1 MALMTY
7 DEYFKQN
14 KGKYID
20 YDGVYGVT
28 CFDLANDYTVKV
40 IGGKPFVGMYA
51 WQIYENFNSQPSKDL
66 FTRIANT
73 PSFVPQKGD
82 IIVWSAGLNGEA
94 GHVAVCTGDGDTS
107 WFRSYEQNW
116 DGCGECCTLHD
127 HNYNYILGVL
137 RPKDQSRIKTN
148 SKNTTTTTKNTTT
161 TKTNNSNTAKYTN
174 SPLATKKN
182 LFTTNYNDRG
192 GKKIDR
198 ITVHHMAGNL
208 TIDGCKNALQS
219 RGGSVNY
226 AIQSDGTIG
235 LLLEEKNRAWTSSS
249 PDNDYRAVTI
259 EVANAPGAG
268 DPDWKVTDAALQST
282 IKLCADICKRN
293 GIKKLTFTGQLN
305 GSNLTMHKWFYATGC
320 PGQYLGDK
328 FPYIVQEVNKI
339 LNGNTPATTPT
350 PALTPSTTETVR
362 ITNKNGVTIYAAA
375 GSGMTS
381 AKTHY
386 GITYTITEKKNI
398 GDYVWGKLKSGAGW
412 ICLTGNTD
420 KYPAT
425 AKKKSN
431 TEIAKEVIS
440 GKWGNGIDRVKR
452 LSAAG
457 YNPNEV
463 QRKVNELLKK

>member
-20 YDGVYGVT
+20 YDGAYGVT

-94 GHVAVCTGDGDTS
+94 GHVAVCTGDGNTS

-161 TKTNNSNTAKYTN
+161 TNTGAVKYTN
-174 SPLATKKN
+174 SPLATKTC
-182 LFTTNYNDRG
+182 LCTTNYNDRNG
-192 GKKIDR
+192 QKIDR
-198 ITVHHMAGNL
+198 ITIHHMAGNL
-208 TIDGCKNALQS
+208 TIEGCKSAVQS
-219 RGGSVNY
+219 RGGSANY

-235 LLLEEKNRAWTSSS
+235 LLLSESKRSWCSSS

-259 EVANAPGAG
+259 ECANAPGAG
-268 DPDWKVTDAALQST
+268 EPDWKVTDATLQSV

-293 GIKKLTFTGQLN
+293 GIPKLTYTGQLN
-305 GSNLTMHKWFYATGC
+305 GSNLTMHKWFASTGC
-320 PGQYLGDK
+320 PGKYLGGK

-339 LNGNTPATTPT
+339 LNGGSTPT
-350 PALTPSTTETVR
+350 PAPTSYETVT
-362 ITNKNGVTIYAAA
+362 ITNKNGVMVQSTA
-375 GSGMTS
+375 GGGNVTGK
-381 AKTHY
+381 ANY
-386 GITYTITEKKNI
+386 GITYTITEKKTV
-398 GDYVWGKLKSGAGW
+398 GDNVWGKLKSGAGW

-420 KYPAT
+420 KYPAKPT
-425 AKKKSN
+425 KSI
-431 TEIAKEVIS
+431 TEVAKEVIA
-440 GKWGNGIDRVKR
+440 GKWGNGADRKNR
-452 LSAAG
+452 LEAAG
-457 YNPNEV
+457 YNYNEV
-463 QRKVNELLKK
+463 QNEVNRLMKG

>member
-20 YDGVYGVT
+20 YDGAYGVT

-94 GHVAVCTGDGDTS
+94 GHVAVCTGDGNTS

-161 TKTNNSNTAKYTN
+161 TNTGTVKYTN
-174 SPLATKKN
+174 SPLATKTC
-182 LFTTNYNDRG
+182 LCTTNYNDRNG
-192 GKKIDR
+192 QKIDR

-208 TIDGCKNALQS
+208 TIEGCKSAVQS
-219 RGGSVNY
+219 RGGSANY

-235 LLLEEKNRAWTSSS
+235 LLLSESKRSWCSSS

-259 EVANAPGAG
+259 ECANAPGAG
-268 DPDWKVTDAALQST
+268 EPDWKVTDATLNSI

-293 GIKKLTFTGQLN
+293 GIPKLTYTGQLN
-305 GSNLTMHKWFYATGC
+305 GSNLTMHKWFAATGC
-320 PGQYLGDK
+320 PGKYLGSK

-339 LNGNTPATTPT
+339 LNGGAPSPT
-350 PALTPSTTETVR
+350 PAPAPSAGETVK
-362 ITNKNGVTIYAAA
+362 ITNKNGVTAY
-375 GSGMTS
+375 TS
-381 AKTHY
+381 AGGGNATAKANY
-386 GITYTITEKKNI
+386 GVIYTITEKKTVN
-398 GDYVWGKLKSGAGW
+398 GQVWGKLKSGAGW

-420 KYPAT
+420 KYPAKPT
-425 AKKKSN
+425 KSV
-431 TEIAKEVIS
+431 TEVAKEVIA
-440 GKWGNGIDRVKR
+440 GKWGNGADRKNR
-452 LSAAG
+452 LEAAG
-457 YNPNEV
+457 YNYTEVQNEV
-463 QRKVNELLKK
+463 NRLMKG

>member
-20 YDGVYGVT
+20 FDGAYGVT

-137 RPKDQSRIKTN
+137 RPKDQLRIKTTN
-148 SKNTTTTTKNTTT
+148 KNTNTTKNTTT
-161 TKTNNSNTAKYTN
+161 TTTSNSGTVKYTN
-174 SPLATKKN
+174 SSLATKKN

-226 AIQSDGTIG
+226 AIQSDGAIG

-259 EVANAPGAG
+259 EVANAPNAG
-268 DPDWKVTDAALQST
+268 EPDWKVTDAALQST

-320 PGQYLGDK
+320 PGQYLGGK

-339 LNGNTPATTPT
+339 LNGGTPSPTPT
-350 PALTPSTTETVR
+350 PTPSTGETVK
-362 ITNKNGVTIYAAA
+362 ITNKNGVTVY
-375 GSGMTS
+375 TS
-381 AKTHY
+381 AGGGNATAKANY
-386 GITYTITEKKNI
+386 GVTYTITEKKTVN
-398 GDYVWGKLKSGAGW
+398 GQVWGKLKSGAGW

-420 KYPAT
+420 KYPV
-425 AKKKSN
+425 KPIKSV
-431 TEIAKEVIS
+431 TEVAKEVIA
-440 GKWGNGIDRVKR
+440 GKWGNGADRKNR
-452 LSAAG
+452 LEAAG
-457 YNPNEV
+457 YNYTEVQNEV
-463 QRKVNELLKK
+463 NRLMKG

>member
-1 MALMTY
+1 MALMTF

-40 IGGKPFVGMYA
+40 IGGKAFVGMYA

-82 IIVWSAGLNGEA
+82 IIVWSQGLNGEA

-127 HNYNYILGVL
+127 HNYDYILGVL
-137 RPKDQSRIKTN
+137 RPKDQSRIKTTT
-148 SKNTTTTTKNTTT
+148 KNTTVATTKNTTT
-161 TKTNNSNTAKYTN
+161 TNSSTAKYTN
-174 SPLATKKN
+174 SSLATKKN

-192 GKKIDR
+192 GRKITR
-198 ITVHHMAGNL
+198 ITLHHMAGNL
-208 TIDGCKNALQS
+208 TIDGCKSALQS

-235 LLLEEKNRAWTSSS
+235 LLLPEKFRPWTSNS
-249 PDNDYRAVTI
+249 PDNDYISVTVEI
-259 EVANAPGAG
+259 ANAPGAG
-268 DPDWKVTDAALQST
+268 EPDWKVTDAALQSA

-293 GIKKLTFTGQLN
+293 GISKLTFTGQLA

-320 PGQYLGDK
+320 PGQYLGGK

-339 LNGNTPATTPT
+339 LNGGTPAPAPVPT
-350 PALTPSTTETVR
+350 PAPAPSTTKTVK
-362 ITNKNGVTIYAAA
+362 ITNKNGVTIYAIA

-425 AKKKSN
+425 TKKKSN
-431 TEIAKEVIS
+431 AEIAKEVIS
-440 GKWGNGIDRVKR
+440 GKWGNGAERKQR
-452 LSAAG
+452 LTTAG
-457 YNPNEV
+457 YDYNAVQSEV
-463 QRKVNELLKK
+463 EKLLKG

>member
-1 MALMTY
+1 MTY

-20 YDGVYGVT
+20 FDGAYGVT

-137 RPKDQSRIKTN
+137 RPKDQLRIKTTN
-148 SKNTTTTTKNTTT
+148 KNTNTTKNTTT
-161 TKTNNSNTAKYTN
+161 TTTSNSGTVKYTN
-174 SPLATKKN
+174 SSLATKKN

-259 EVANAPGAG
+259 EVANAPNAG
-268 DPDWKVTDAALQST
+268 EPDWKVTDAALQST

-320 PGQYLGDK
+320 PGQYLGGK

-339 LNGNTPATTPT
+339 LNGGTPSPTPT
-350 PALTPSTTETVR
+350 PTPSTGETVK
-362 ITNKNGVTIYAAA
+362 ITNKNGVTVY
-375 GSGMTS
+375 TS
-381 AKTHY
+381 AGGGNATAKANY
-386 GITYTITEKKNI
+386 GVTYTITEKKTVN
-398 GDYVWGKLKSGAGW
+398 GQVWGKLKSGAGW

-420 KYPAT
+420 KYPAKPT
-425 AKKKSN
+425 KSV
-431 TEIAKEVIS
+431 TEVAKEVIA
-440 GKWGNGIDRVKR
+440 GKWGNGADRKNR
-452 LSAAG
+452 LEAAG
-457 YNPNEV
+457 YNYTEVQNEV
-463 QRKVNELLKK
+463 NRLMKG

>member
-20 YDGVYGVT
+20 YDGAYGVT

-94 GHVAVCTGDGDTS
+94 GHVAVCTGDGNTS

-148 SKNTTTTTKNTTT
+148 SKNTTTTTKNNTTT
-161 TKTNNSNTAKYTN
+161 TTTNSSTVKYTN
-174 SPLATKKN
+174 SSLATKKN

-192 GKKIDR
+192 GRKITR
-198 ITVHHMAGNL
+198 ITLHHMAGNL
-208 TIDGCKNALQS
+208 TIDGCKSALQS

-235 LLLEEKNRAWTSSS
+235 LLLPEKFRPWTSNS
-249 PDNDYRAVTI
+249 PDNDYISVTVEI
-259 EVANAPGAG
+259 ANAPGAG
-268 DPDWKVTDAALQST
+268 EPDWKVTDAALQST

-293 GIKKLTFTGQLN
+293 GIAKLTFTGKLE

-320 PGQYLGDK
+320 PGQYLGGK

-339 LNGNTPATTPT
+339 LNGGSSSASTGTPTTPT
-350 PALTPSTTETVR
+350 TNTETVK
-362 ITNKNGVTIYAAA
+362 ITNKNGVNVQ
-375 GSGMTS
+375 S
-381 AKTHY
+381 APNGGNVTGKANY
-386 GITYTITEKKNI
+386 GITYTIVEKKTVN
-398 GDYVWGKLKSGAGW
+398 GQVWGKLKSGAGW

-420 KYPAT
+420 KYPAKPT
-425 AKKKSN
+425 KSN
-431 TEIAKEVIS
+431 AEVAKEVVA
-440 GKWGNGIDRVKR
+440 GKWGNGADRKNR
-452 LSAAG
+452 LEAAG
-457 YNPNEV
+457 YDYNAVQKEV
-463 QRKVNELLKK
+463 NKLL